1 MALYEI
7 TVENPNGSAR
17 GVVWAKCDGIT
28 ESLSWT
34 VVAPALLDNEGTCPG
49 ATRLIVASA
58 GIGAAFE
65 VHAPPDSP
73 FQ

>member
-17 GVVWAKCDGIT
+17 GVVWAKCDGII
-28 ESLSWT
+28 
-34 VVAPALLDNEGTCPG
+34 VMDCRCACLLDDEGTCPG